1 MTDTHLYSL
10 PAAADCGSLPPSS
23 ADDAA
28 ATPAPT
34 DGIEPPTRIMNSA
47 DLQCGR
53 VLLDRATLRSLRQS
67 RLLSQQDLADDC
79 WRRNIRV
86 SIATIKRAESGRAVR
101 YRIARELA
109 RCFEVPTAILIQK

>member
-1 MTDTHLYSL
+1 MTDTHPYSL
-10 PAAADCGSLPPSS
+10 PAAAFCVSLPPRPTDIAAEQYP
-23 ADDAA
+23 ADDIAP
-28 ATPAPT
+28 PADT
-34 DGIEPPTRIMNSA
+34 SKGIDP
-47 DLQCGR
+47 QWGR
-53 VLLDRATLRSLRQS
+53 VRLDSAALRSLRQS

-109 RCFEVPTAILIQK
+109 RCFEVPVVKLIRA